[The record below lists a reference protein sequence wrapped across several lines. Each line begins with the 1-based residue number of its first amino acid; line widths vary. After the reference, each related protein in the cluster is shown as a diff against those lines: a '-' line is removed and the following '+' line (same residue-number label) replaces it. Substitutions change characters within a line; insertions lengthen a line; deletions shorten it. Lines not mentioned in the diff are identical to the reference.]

1 MLADTG
7 GLSDALAHLPAQP
20 VAALRVLELVEH
32 PNASAAELARLIEM
46 DPSLSARVIRLA
58 NAPYY
63 GLGRRVASASRAVV
77 LLGFSTVRALAV
89 SAACSLIIENGRQG
103 PAGYW
108 AHSVAAAS
116 AASLVARHTGAPP
129 SDAFSAGLLHDV
141 GTALLF
147 RHDPAAHAEMLVK
160 VRAGADLGRCEREAF
175 GRTHQ
180 EAGAAVLDEWR
191 FPDDFVQAVADHH
204 SPAGAIQ
211 STLGKLVVAGEAIAA
226 SLSGGFDEPTDGVDD
241 ALWNA
246 GVTAPSGRIVTL
258 ARRELSSVAAFLQAA
273 R

>member
-63 GLGRRVASASRAVV
+63 GLARRVSSASRAVV

-108 AHSVAAAS
+108 AHSIATAS
-116 AASLVARHTGAPP
+116 AASLVARHAGSAP

-141 GTALLF
+141 GTALLY
-147 RHDPAAHAEMLVK
+147 RYDPEAHAAMLTR
-160 VRAGADLGRCEREAF
+160 VRAGTDLAKAERETF

-180 EAGAAVLDEWR
+180 EAGAEVLDVWR
-191 FPDDFVQAVADHH
+191 FPDDFVHAVADHH
-204 SPAGAIQ
+204 SPPTSIRT
-211 STLGKLVVAGEAIAA
+211 TLGKLVAAGEAISA
-226 SLSGGFDEPTDGVDD
+226 SLAGSFDEPVGSLDD
-241 ALWNA
+241 ALWSA
-246 GVTAPSGRIVTL
+246 GVNAPAARMITL
-258 ARRELSSVAAFLQAA
+258 ARRELTNVAAFLQGDA
-273 R
+273 